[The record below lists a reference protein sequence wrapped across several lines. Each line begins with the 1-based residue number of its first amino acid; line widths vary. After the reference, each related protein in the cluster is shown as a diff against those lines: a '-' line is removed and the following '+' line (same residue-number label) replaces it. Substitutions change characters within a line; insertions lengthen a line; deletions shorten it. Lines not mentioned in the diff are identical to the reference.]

1 DQPILSRH
9 RLLSSLAA
17 TVDARPQYV
26 LEGSV
31 FVAGAAVQWLRDHMK
46 LFDTSPA
53 IEGLAAQSDLEQP
66 ILFVPAFV
74 GLGAP
79 YWAPEAR
86 GVILGLT
93 RGTSAA
99 DLARAALEGVALHV
113 ADLLD
118 AAAKDTGRPLNRLRV
133 DGGMANNAWFLQC
146 QADLLGIRCCRRRTA
161 KQRRS
166 APLFWPG

>member
-46 LFDTSPA
+46 LFDASPA
-53 IEGLAAQSDLEQP
+53 IEGLAARSDLEQP
-66 ILFVPAFV
+66 VLFVPAFV

-79 YWAPEAR
+79 YWVPEAR
-86 GVILGLT
+86 GVLFGLT

-99 DLARAALEGVALHV
+99 DLGRAALEGVAYQV
-113 ADLLD
+113 ADLVEAD
-118 AAAKDTGRPLNRLRV
+118 AEDAGRQLAKLRV
-133 DGGMANNAWFLQC
+133 AGGRAL
-146 QADLLGIRCCRRRTA
+146 T
-161 KQRRS
+161 
-166 APLFWPG
+166 PLF